1 MFYRHNDY
9 EETLVHQCADA
20 KQKSKWGRQKMTAVM
35 RHDTRTYMLV
45 MKNDGGHEM
54 VDVKFCPFC
63 AARLDDEQIA
73 DKPLKL
79 ELIF

>member
-1 MFYRHNDY
+1 MFYYHQNFM
-9 EETLVHQCADA
+9 ETLVHQCADA
-20 KQKSKWGRQKMTAVM
+20 DKKSKWARQRMAAVR

-45 MKNDGGHEM
+45 MKNDGDHEM

-63 AARLDDEQIA
+63 SARLDDEQIA